1 MVGKSHNQYILLYIN
16 LNLFCIL
23 GQNGTLLGY
32 VYRISINGDMQYSN
46 DVVIDKSEIAPV
58 KIYASSPMKDAFTT
72 DVGQVWEMR
81 INNLVIKGIH
91 I

>member
-1 MVGKSHNQYILLYIN
+1 
-16 LNLFCIL
+16 
-23 GQNGTLLGY
+23 
-32 VYRISINGDMQYSN
+32 MQYSN
-46 DVVIDKSEIAPV
+46 DVIIDKSEITPV

-81 INNLVIKGIH
+81 IDNLVVKGIYFN